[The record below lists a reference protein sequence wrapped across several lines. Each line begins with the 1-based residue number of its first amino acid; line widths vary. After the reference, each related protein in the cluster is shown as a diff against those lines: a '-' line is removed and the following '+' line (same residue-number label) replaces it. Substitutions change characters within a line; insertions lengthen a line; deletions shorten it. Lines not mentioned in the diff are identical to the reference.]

1 MPQLWLGE
9 FCARYWKYLIITIY
23 PPLPSLSPLLVNES
37 IKSICIAG
45 VIAMLSPVSTS
56 ISFKGRLKMPM
67 TAADRIQRGVN
78 QLIVDLRR

>member
-23 PPLPSLSPLLVNES
+23 LPLPSLSPLLVNEP
-37 IKSICIAG
+37 IKSIGTTG
-45 VIAMLSPVSTS
+45 VLAMFSPVSLP
-56 ISFKGRLKMPM
+56 ISFKGPLKPPM